1 MRNIYDLKREI
12 QDLKNVRDV
21 IATLERISASYI
33 PALRSH
39 LEILEEYAEGNRR
52 IFRKLGAKQTDVQ
65 EDDDIS
71 QSLVVVFSTDHGLVG
86 GLNSRLIER
95 VVEHVRDNPKD
106 HVIVFGEKGKDL
118 MRISGIHPAAIFSA
132 LTDKPSI
139 DELREFF
146 DQFFSTSDIAY
157 RRVTVLAPRFVSVLE
172 QSVEPSVVWP
182 VYSDHNGGVEA
193 GHSGTVEE
201 QPNEESYA
209 FVDPSGKRVAEFL
222 IARMVRLT
230 MYEKAL
236 GAKLS
241 EHAARMTAM
250 ADAGKSAGKIVSN
263 LEHQYFKAR
272 QYTITKRLSEVFSAK
287 QSLKLD
293 L

>member
-157 RRVTVLAPRFVSVLE
+157 RRVTVLAPRFVSVSSCRISRMGTWMSGRPPRTWTLRE
-172 QSVEPSVVWP
+172 LGKGATSSGARRAASLIKSLGSALMGTSSVVKCKIAAAARDILACAAR
-182 VYSDHNGGVEA
+182 VR
-193 GHSGTVEE
+193 SGT
-201 QPNEESYA
+201 A
-209 FVDPSGKRVAEFL
+209 WG
-222 IARMVRLT
+222 
-230 MYEKAL
+230 
-236 GAKLS
+236 
-241 EHAARMTAM
+241 
-250 ADAGKSAGKIVSN
+250 
-263 LEHQYFKAR
+263 
-272 QYTITKRLSEVFSAK
+272 
-287 QSLKLD
+287 
-293 L
+293 